1 MMSTLR
7 ILSIE
12 LTSLQYI
19 ARPESVSKL
28 FGVNRVLERHT
39 ILFFC
44 SGGYLLAVAII
55 NSTVLGSVPTVL
67 FLGYKVSTL
76 RENLIEKLYKWG

>member
-1 MMSTLR
+1 MMMSTLR

-12 LTSLQYI
+12 LISVHYI

-39 ILFFC
+39 IAGHIYWLQ
-44 SGGYLLAVAII
+44 
-55 NSTVLGSVPTVL
+55 
-67 FLGYKVSTL
+67 
-76 RENLIEKLYKWG
+76 R